1 MEIPEDISKVGWYK
15 YRAAPGSNGGST
27 ILVGHRDGMG
37 PEPGAFYKL
46 ETLQVG
52 DEVYV
57 SHNNYTIKYSI
68 VNVILVKKNELFK
81 KSNMI
86 FDDDGAPKL
95 VMITCGGGYDFEE
108 LSYKKNVIVIAKP
121 LAISNTLGYTNKYK
135 ISS

>member
-15 YRAAPGSNGGST
+15 YGATPGSNGGST
-27 ILVGHRDGMG
+27 ILVSHRDGLG

-46 ETLQVG
+46 ETLKVG
-52 DEVYV
+52 DKVLI

-68 VNVILVKKNELFK
+68 VDVFLVKKSELFK
-81 KSNMI
+81 KSNII

-108 LSYKKNVIVIAKP
+108 SSYRKNVIVIAKP
-121 LAISNTLGYTNKYK
+121 GK
-135 ISS
+135 IINN

>member
-27 ILVGHRDGMG
+27 ILVSHRDGVG

-46 ETLQVG
+46 ETLQMG
-52 DEVYV
+52 DEVFV
-57 SHNNYTIKYSI
+57 SNNNYTIKYSI
-68 VNVILVKKNELFK
+68 SDIFLIKKSKLFK
-81 KSNMI
+81 KSDLI

-95 VMITCGGGYDFEE
+95 VMITCGGGYDFEK

-135 ISS
+135 TSS